1 MTARISTLQLSTS
14 SSIHADLLIR
24 RINKLALAVVSIGA
38 LLFLL
43 LPALIVIPMSFSEST
58 SLRFPPEG
66 FSFRWYIQVFSDPLW
81 ISAIKTSVVLALI
94 SSSLALILGSLAAY
108 GLTRGTFKGRD
119 LLQSNFISPLI
130 IPAVILSV
138 ALYLALAFVGLLGS
152 FAGLLIAHTI
162 LGVPYVV
169 LIMSVAIRSFDSR
182 IEQVAFTLGASWHTM
197 LLRVLLPN
205 LLPSALAAWIFAFVT
220 SFDEVVVTKFIA
232 GTYETVPKKMFN
244 ELVLQVNPVITA
256 LATVLIVISL
266 ILIAIVAKLNQKA
279 RANTSYV

>member
-1 MTARISTLQLSTS
+1 MTTQASTFQLPKKS
-14 SSIHADLLIR
+14 SYHADLFIR
-24 RINKLALAVVSIGA
+24 KINKFVLTVVSISA
-38 LLFLL
+38 LLFLV

-66 FSFRWYIQVFSDPLW
+66 FSLRWYIQVFSDPLW
-81 ISAIKTSVVLALI
+81 ISAIKTSIVLALI
-94 SSSLALILGSLAAY
+94 SSTLALILGSLSAY

-119 LLQSNFISPLI
+119 ILQSNFIAPLI

-152 FAGLLIAHTI
+152 FTGLLIAHTI
-162 LGVPYVV
+162 LGIPYVV
-169 LIMSVAIRSFDSR
+169 LIMSVAIRSFDIR
-182 IEQVAFTLGASWHTM
+182 IEQVAFTLGASWRTM

-232 GTYETVPKKMFN
+232 GRYETVPKKMFN
-244 ELVLQVNPVITA
+244 ELVLQINPVITA
-256 LATVLIVISL
+256 LATVLIVMSL
-266 ILIAIVAKLNQKA
+266 FLIAIVARLNQKSQTNA
-279 RANTSYV
+279 G